1 MTRPMELFNILENI
15 KEENEEP
22 KANYHDR
29 VLLIDGLNLFF
40 RNFSVLN
47 TINSQGVH
55 IGGLGGFMRSLG
67 FLINQIKPT
76 AIYVV
81 FDGVGSAINRRNLIP
96 EYKLSRKTQTNILN
110 WDTFDDIDEENEAKV
125 NQIVRIAQYLK
136 CLPVKVISIDK
147 VEADDIIAYY
157 SEILPKKYNSK
168 VFIVSSDKDFLQLI
182 NDDVVVYRPV
192 EKEFYTRQ
200 TVKEKFNIISE
211 NFILYKTLLGDVSD
225 GVEGIKG
232 LGNKGIFKKFP
243 ELSNQILTLDDLFSI
258 STRKFKDHVVYSRI
272 IFEKDRLKQNY
283 KVMDLKNPMLDDN
296 EKQIL
301 NELTTNVNI
310 SLDVKTFTQLS
321 MDDGLESLI
330 KNPELWVKNSFEEL
344 NSFIK

>member
-1 MTRPMELFNILENI
+1 MKPMEIFNILENI

-29 VLLIDGLNLFF
+29 VLLCDGLNLFF

-76 AIYVV
+76 AVYVV
-81 FDGVGSAINRRNLIP
+81 FDGAGSALNRRNLVP
-96 EYKLSRKTQTNILN
+96 EYKLHRSTQTNIVN
-110 WDTFDDIDEENEAKV
+110 WDIFDDVDEENEAKV
-125 NQIVRIAQYLK
+125 NQIVRITQYLK
-136 CLPVKVISIDK
+136 CLPIKVISIDK

-157 SEILPKKYNSK
+157 SKSLPKNYNSK

-192 EKEFYTRQ
+192 EKEFYTKK
-200 TVKEKFNIISE
+200 TVKEKFNILSE

-232 LGNKGIFKKFP
+232 LGNKGVFKKFP

-258 STRKFKDHVVYSRI
+258 STRKLKDHVVYSRI
-272 IFEKDRLKQNY
+272 IFEKEKLKQNY
-283 KVMDLKNPMLDDN
+283 RVMDLQNPILDEN
-296 EKQIL
+296 EKKQL
-301 NELTTNVNI
+301 NELVESKNI
-310 SLDVKTFTQLS
+310 SLDVKSFTQLCN
-321 MDDGLESLI
+321 DDGLVSLI
-330 KNPELWVKNSFEEL
+330 KNPEVWVKNSFEEL
-344 NSFIK
+344 SSFIK